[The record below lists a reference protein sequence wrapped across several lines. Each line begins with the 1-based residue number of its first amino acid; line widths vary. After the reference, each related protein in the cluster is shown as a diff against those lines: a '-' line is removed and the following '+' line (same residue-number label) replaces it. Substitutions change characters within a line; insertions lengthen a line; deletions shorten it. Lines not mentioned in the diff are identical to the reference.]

1 MAGTHPKDAA
11 GLEAELAE
19 LTVLAEPVRRRL
31 YLLVLQTGEVT
42 RERAARA
49 LSIGRA
55 LAAFHLDRLVEE
67 GLLEADYR
75 RLTGRRGPGAGRPA
89 KVYRRSPRD
98 LEVTVPARR
107 YELLARLLLRTA
119 RDDRSREQALKAAR
133 EHGKAVGARA
143 RQEAG
148 RRAGRVAPPDL
159 RAVLERQGFQPFA
172 DGDQIRLGNCPFDSL
187 VRDHRD
193 LVCGMN
199 LELLRGMLAGLGSGG
214 LRARLERTPG
224 SCCVA
229 FARRKSTSATL

>member
-1 MAGTHPKDAA
+1 MGTHAKDTR
-11 GLEAELAE
+11 GLEAELAG
-19 LTVLAEPVRRRL
+19 LAVLAEPVRRRL
-31 YLLVLQTGEVT
+31 YLHVLQAGEVT

-55 LAAFHLDRLVEE
+55 LAAFHLDRLVAE
-67 GLLEADYR
+67 GLLDADYR

-107 YELLARLLLRTA
+107 YELLARLLLQGA
-119 RDDRSREQALKAAR
+119 GDDRARQQALEAAR
-133 EHGKAVGARA
+133 EQGKALGAKA
-143 RQEAG
+143 RREAG

-159 RAVLERQGFQPFA
+159 LAVLERHGFQPFP
-172 DGDQIRLGNCPFDSL
+172 DGDQIRLRNCPFDSL

-199 LELLRGMLAGLGSGG
+199 LELMRGVLAGLGSGG

-224 SCCVA
+224 TCCVA
-229 FARRKSTSATL
+229 FARRKSATSTL